1 MHWYFSLLYLIRL
14 TEWSCRVTTEWRQ
27 MHVQMQRQ
35 SKGIHLMLGTLCCMS
50 PNIQGIFFCTA
61 FNFVCFRN
69 YQTINTPWKLSLS
82 IGLLLGPFFYFS
94 EKENQKSILVD
105 ALCRK
110 VKRFCVCVLARCK
123 LGVSNQRREETWGRR
138 GWPERMNWV
147 GRVRKELE
155 SEFDLA
161 TLSDFF
167 THAHVTRMP
176 DWFDFR
182 E

>member
-50 PNIQGIFFCTA
+50 PSIQGIFFCTA
-61 FNFVCFRN
+61 FNFFCFRN
-69 YQTINTPWKLSLS
+69 YHTINTPWKLSLS
-82 IGLLLGPFFYFS
+82 IGLLLGTFFYFS

-110 VKRFCVCVLARCK
+110 VKRFCVCVLARCE
-123 LGVSNQRREETWGRR
+123 LGVSNQRRGETWGRR
-138 GWPERMNWV
+138 GWPERMN
-147 GRVRKELE
+147 
-155 SEFDLA
+155 
-161 TLSDFF
+161 
-167 THAHVTRMP
+167 
-176 DWFDFR
+176 
-182 E
+182 